1 MKSRLRQA
9 SKSAR
14 GTSRHA
20 TTTARILYNERE
32 RTKRMRKA
40 LAHSS
45 LPAMSRLFMS
55 TASPKLTSM
64 AKAAGCAAKLNP
76 ATLDAVLRKLPRQ
89 TDPNVLVGFDT
100 NDDAGIYKISESLA
114 LVQTVD
120 FFTPIVDDPNLFGQI
135 AAANAL
141 SDVYAMGGTPISSLS
156 IVGFPEKGDPE
167 ILESIIR
174 GGLSKMQEA
183 NCSVI
188 GGHSIRNEDM
198 LFGYAVTGTIDPQR
212 VWRNVGARTSDV
224 LIFTK
229 PLGTGVIT
237 TALKKNAA
245 TPEALEAA
253 TTAMTTL
260 NRAASIALQEFQ
272 NTSETKNPIHA
283 VTDVTGFSFLGHA
296 REMSLGDLANNLDPV
311 SLEIDHAAF
320 EYFPGAID
328 CARGGHLS
336 GGLKNNR
343 AFIGD
348 CVAFDGSIAP
358 EFQNLLFDPQTSG
371 GLLIA
376 VAPEAAQDALSAL
389 QRHGVNARSV
399 GRVVAKRSPLISVR

>member
-1 MKSRLRQA
+1 
-9 SKSAR
+9 
-14 GTSRHA
+14 
-20 TTTARILYNERE
+20 
-32 RTKRMRKA
+32 
-40 LAHSS
+40 
-45 LPAMSRLFMS
+45 MS

-89 TDPNVLVGFDT
+89 SDPNVLVGFAT
-100 NDDAGIYKISESLA
+100 NDDAGVYKISPTLA

-120 FFTPIVDDPNLFGQI
+120 FFTPIVDDPHLFGQI

-156 IVGFPEKGDPE
+156 IVGFPEKGDAK
-167 ILESIIR
+167 ILEAIIR

-198 LFGYAVTGTIDPQR
+198 LFGYAVTGTIDPDH
-212 VWRNVGARTSDV
+212 VWRNVGARPRDV

-245 TPEALEAA
+245 SPQALEAA
-253 TTAMTTL
+253 TNAMTTL
-260 NRAASIALQEFQ
+260 NRGASIALQEF
-272 NTSETKNPIHA
+272 EKNSRIEYPIHA
-283 VTDVTGFSFLGHA
+283 VTDVTGFGLLGHA
-296 REMSLGDLANNLDPV
+296 REMALGDPANNIDPV
-311 SLEIDHAAF
+311 SLDIDHDAF
-320 EYFPGAID
+320 EFFPGAID

-348 CVAFDGSIAP
+348 CVAFAESVEP
-358 EFQNLLFDPQTSG
+358 EFRDLLFDPQTSG
-371 GLLIA
+371 GLLVA
-376 VAPEAAQDALSAL
+376 VAPEVADDALATL
-389 QRHGVNARSV
+389 HRNGVNARSV
-399 GRVVAKRSPLISVR
+399 GRVVAKRSPLIVVQ